1 MNWKK
6 IYNIQIL
13 ISIGLLIFVL
23 INRNIKSN
31 RDGTVW
37 LVVETIAVVGAVI
50 VFILDNIQL
59 NIYLEKF
66 RRLLSL
72 TIMPFV
78 ILLAYVSFLN
88 KLDKIFP
95 HVGIVLQIIYL
106 VGVLVILIPIAYV
119 EYGQIK
125 SNWVRLL
132 CVPVLTES
140 ILFGEIPALKSSVDW
155 LNDLVS
161 SGLIGGFALII
172 FACIVVHKW
181 DIKFNFVFR
190 PRKSINFQLW
200 VVIMLLIFAIW
211 YTFVNS
217 MLNTA
222 DNFSQAFWNF
232 QFNLLDIKNSY
243 QFDSVALAI
252 FTALEAGIFEETERY
267 LTLTTSLMLLKK
279 SKWRVSL
286 AVFISSAFFAL
297 LHYGNIW
304 TEGRTFQ
311 DVSIQ
316 VIETFGFG
324 CFVAV
329 LYLYTGQI
337 WLSMLV
343 HAATDLIVFSQTYIS
358 TGVGLMNGYS
368 FSNLLTLGIGVAIPI
383 GFTIF
388 MLFGKRRR
396 FMEENANK
404 LVEKIA

>member
-1 MNWKK
+1 MSWKK
-6 IYNIQIL
+6 VYNFQIL
-13 ISIGLLIFVL
+13 ISIAFLIFVL
-23 INRNIKSN
+23 INKNMESN
-31 RDGTVW
+31 REGTVW
-37 LVVETIAVVGAVI
+37 LIIEAVVAVGAAI
-50 VFILDNIQL
+50 VLILNNVQL
-59 NIYLEKF
+59 NVYLEKF

-78 ILLAYVSFLN
+78 ILLAYVGFLS
-88 KLDKIFP
+88 KLGRLFP
-95 HVGIVLQIIYL
+95 NIGLVLQIIYL
-106 VGVLVILIPIAYV
+106 VGILIILLPIGDV

-132 CVPVLTES
+132 SVPVLTES
-140 ILFGEIPALKSSVDW
+140 ILFCEIPTLKSNLNW
-155 LNDLVS
+155 LNDLIS

-172 FACIVVHKW
+172 FAYVVVHKW
-181 DIKFNFVFR
+181 GIKFNFIFK
-190 PRKSINFQLW
+190 PSKSVNFQLW
-200 VVIMLLIFAIW
+200 ALIVLLIFAIW
-211 YTFVNS
+211 YTLVNG

-232 QFNLLDIKNSY
+232 QFDLLDIKNSY
-243 QFDSVALAI
+243 QFDSVALVI

-267 LTLTTSLMLLKK
+267 LTITTSLMLLKK
-279 SKWRVSL
+279 SKWRVDL
-286 AVFISSAFFAL
+286 AVLISSTFFAL

-304 TEGRTFQ
+304 TEGRSFQ

-368 FSNLLTLGIGVAIPI
+368 FSNWLTLGIGVAIPLI
-383 GFTIF
+383 FTIF
-388 MLFGKRRR
+388 MLFGKRRK
-396 FMEENANK
+396 FMEENANI
-404 LVEKIA
+404 LIEKIA

>member
-6 IYNIQIL
+6 IYNAQII
-13 ISIGLLIFVL
+13 ISIAFLIFVL

-37 LVVETIAVVGAVI
+37 VVVEVIAVFEAVI
-50 VFILDNIQL
+50 VFILNNVQS

-72 TIMPFV
+72 TIMPFA
-78 ILLAYVSFLN
+78 ILLAYVSFLS
-88 KLDKIFP
+88 KLDKIFS
-95 HVGIVLQIIYL
+95 HIGLVLQIVYL
-106 VGVLVILIPIAYV
+106 AGILIILLPIGYI
-119 EYGQIK
+119 EYGRIK
-125 SNWVRLL
+125 SNCVRLL
-132 CVPVLTES
+132 SVPALTES

-161 SGLIGGFALII
+161 SGLMGGFALII
-172 FACIVVHKW
+172 FACIVVHRW
-181 DIKFNFVFR
+181 GIKFNFIFK
-190 PRKSINFQLW
+190 PRRSANFQLW
-200 VVIMLLIFAIW
+200 VLIVLLIFAIW

-243 QFDSVALAI
+243 QFDSVALVI
-252 FTALEAGIFEETERY
+252 FTALEAGVFEEAERY

-279 SKWRVSL
+279 AKWRVSL
-286 AVFISSAFFAL
+286 AVFISSTFFAL
-297 LHYGNIW
+297 MHYGNIW
-304 TEGRTFQ
+304 TEGRSFQ

-358 TGVGLMNGYS
+358 TGVGIMNGYS
-368 FSNLLTLGIGVAIPI
+368 FSNWLTLGIGAAIPLI
-383 GFTIF
+383 FTVF
-388 MLFGKRRR
+388 MLFGKRRK
-396 FMEENANK
+396 FMEENANR
-404 LVEKIA
+404 LIEKIA